1 MQPMTPKGTSLR
13 VPSTCRP
20 GNERNATRGFS
31 DSVEEYVEGIY
42 RLQAEVDLV
51 STGEVAAYMSVSAGS
66 STTMIKKLAE
76 MGLAYHEPY
85 QGIRLSPS
93 GERLAKRLIRAH
105 RLLEVFL
112 VKTLDLTWAEVH
124 ELACKLEHY
133 VTDDLV
139 DRIEEKMGNPLVCPH
154 GSPIDPDKPEA
165 GIRLKNAVS
174 GAKLKV
180 VKVTDERTEFL
191 QHLESIGL
199 TLGAEFEIE
208 SDSPIDSLL
217 HLRID
222 GNQVTVGPEVCRHVW
237 VLSD

>member
-20 GNERNATRGFS
+20 GNERKATRGFS

-42 RLQAEVDLV
+42 RLQTEADLV
-51 STGEVAAYMSVSAGS
+51 STGEVAAYMCVSAGS

-76 MGLAYHEPY
+76 MGLAFHEPY

-112 VKTLDLTWAEVH
+112 MRTLDLSWAEVH

-139 DRIEEKMGNPLVCPH
+139 DRIDEKMGSPRVCPH
-154 GSPIDPDKPEA
+154 GSPIDMDIPDGSFRLNEA
-165 GIRLKNAVS
+165 MS

-180 VKVTDERTEFL
+180 VKVTDERVEFL
-191 QHLESIGL
+191 HHLEAIGL

-217 HLRID
+217 HLRM
-222 GNQVTVGPEVCRHVW
+222 GNESVTVGPEVCRHVW
-237 VLSD
+237 VVSE